1 VTEFYNRT
9 RRSKSLPLALL
20 RRGRLLEIGLYY
32 LLRRSDLAREGL
44 ENSGSYRFA
53 DHIYR
58 GVPSGSGS
66 LGRWLD
72 SQLLALPAARS
83 FRNRFLAA
91 RDELAGFLCRHS
103 GEVLDVLS
111 VPCGIP
117 RELVEGAAL
126 ACERGA
132 DLERARFHGLDLDP
146 GVLEQANL
154 CAQAGGLNR
163 FLVHLGD
170 ALSPASYPGP
180 VDFVTSTGLAEF
192 LDDQQLTE
200 LYAAVFSALR
210 PGGTFVS
217 SSMQRRG
224 FSDYLLKIAELRV
237 HYRDAEQIERLA
249 QSVGFRQV
257 TTRHDSLG
265 IQTILVAQK

>member
-20 RRGRLLEIGLYY
+20 QRWRLLEIGLYY
-32 LLRRSDLAREGL
+32 LLRQSDLAREGL

-58 GVPSGSGS
+58 GVPSGAGA

-103 GEVLDVLS
+103 GEALDVLS

-126 ACERGA
+126 ARRRGA
-132 DLERARFHGLDLDP
+132 HLQQVRFHGLDLDP
-146 GVLEQANL
+146 EVPEKATV
-154 CAQAGGLNR
+154 CAQAGDLDP
-163 FLVHLGD
+163 FLVHQGD
-170 ALSPASYPGP
+170 ALSPASYPRP

-192 LDDQQLTE
+192 LNDQQLTE
-200 LYAAVFSALR
+200 LYSAIFAALR
-210 PGGTFVS
+210 QGGTFVS

-237 HYRDAEQIERLA
+237 HYRDAEQIGRLA
-249 QSVGFRQV
+249 HSVGFREV
-257 TTRHDSLG
+257 ATRHDSLR
-265 IQTILVAQK
+265 IQTILVAKK

>member
-1 VTEFYNRT
+1 MTEFYNRT

-20 RRGRLLEIGLYY
+20 RRGRLLEVGLYY

-58 GVPSGSGS
+58 GVPSGAGA

-72 SQLLALPAARS
+72 SRLLALPAARS

-91 RDELAGFLCRHS
+91 RDELAAFLCRHS
-103 GEVLDVLS
+103 GGALDVLS

-126 ACERGA
+126 ARGRGA
-132 DLERARFHGLDLDP
+132 NLQRVRFHGLDLDP
-146 GVLEQANL
+146 EVLERATAS
-154 CAQAGGLNR
+154 AQAGDLNP
-163 FLVHLGD
+163 FLVHQGD
-170 ALSPASYPGP
+170 ALSPVSYPGP
-180 VDFVTSTGLAEF
+180 FDFVTSTGLAEF
-192 LDDQQLTE
+192 LNDQQLTE
-200 LYAAVFSALR
+200 LYAAIFAALR
-210 PGGTFVS
+210 PGGTFIS

-224 FSDYLLKIAELRV
+224 FSDYLLKIAELRT
-237 HYRDAEQIERLA
+237 HYRDAEQIGRMA
-249 QSVGFRQV
+249 HSTGFREV
-257 TTRHDSLG
+257 ATRHDSFG